1 MKTSSWATVGSPAPD
16 LVYSNQQGETVLLA
30 ELWAKGPAMLVWLRH
45 FG

>member
-1 MKTSSWATVGSPAPD
+1 MKTSSWAMVGSPAPD
-16 LVYSNQQGETVLLA
+16 LVYSNLQGKTMHLA

>member
-1 MKTSSWATVGSPAPD
+1 MKTSSWVTVGSPAPD
-16 LVYSNQQGETVLLA
+16 LVYSNQQGETMHLA